1 MNVINRGKCWLSPFR
16 QALNYVI
23 QRTTEWREEMADK
36 EIEALSKVAQA
47 LEGLNEEA
55 VKRVLAWAAAR
66 HNVPPGKTPVIKT
79 TLESAENGFSDF
91 ADLYDAANPQ
101 FENDKVLVAAYWVQ
115 ELQKTEEWDSQSL
128 NDLLKNLGH
137 TVSNITRTLD
147 RLQAEKPRLAMQTL
161 KTGKTKQGR
170 KRYKLTVEGIKKVKK
185 MLTEPAS
192 EN

>member
-1 MNVINRGKCWLSPFR
+1 MQINRGKCWLRPFR

-55 VKRVLAWAAAR
+55 LVKRVLAWAAAR

-115 ELQKTEEWDSQSL
+115 ELQKTEEWDSHWL

-137 TVSNITRTLD
+137 TVSNSRHTGQITSRKATPRYANTKDRKDKTRT
-147 RLQAEKPRLAMQTL
+147 
-161 KTGKTKQGR
+161 
-170 KRYKLTVEGIKKVKK
+170 
-185 MLTEPAS
+185 
-192 EN
+192 